1 MKDKLIEQKKE
12 ISLHRVSWQGRLDK
26 LNNELDSAS
35 DRTYLEKRKGR
46 ISVQNQIDIAAK
58 NEYEMQ
64 NYIDE
69 LEEGYTA
76 QSVELKSALKA
87 KRSAIKSDRISKLL
101 AASRLN
107 KWHDI
112 RNKNR
117 QLHEELFAQSKIT
130 TASIKIIEKYESIM
144 LSSAAKKKTMKKEWR
159 NAEHARHNGGKRN
172 WPVWVVQLICELLV
186 NGTPPSAIPANILTM
201 YETLY
206 GETTKDLPSVSF
218 VRSCRVVVE
227 VIGETVTAI
236 KLARAGSWKQLWT
249 DATTRRQ
256 IPFTALIIGLMGD
269 DDKIDPVVVSS
280 CIFMEDEKSDT
291 GAEGIIT
298 KVSVPEKTI
307 FFMHVYIYIY
317 INVYI
322 Y

>member
-1 MKDKLIEQKKE
+1 
-12 ISLHRVSWQGRLDK
+12 
-26 LNNELDSAS
+26 
-35 DRTYLEKRKGR
+35 
-46 ISVQNQIDIAAK
+46 
-58 NEYEMQ
+58 
-64 NYIDE
+64 
-69 LEEGYTA
+69 
-76 QSVELKSALKA
+76 
-87 KRSAIKSDRISKLL
+87 
-101 AASRLN
+101 
-107 KWHDI
+107 
-112 RNKNR
+112 
-117 QLHEELFAQSKIT
+117 
-130 TASIKIIEKYESIM
+130 M
-144 LSSAAKKKTMKKEWR
+144 LSSASKKKTMKKERR
-159 NAEHARHNGGKRN
+159 NAEHARQNGGKRN